1 MTKYQGIKLGK
12 RQSKKDLKKQITV
25 KRTGTKF
32 DIIINQN
39 QIIRD
44 EIEN

>member
-1 MTKYQGIKLGK
+1 LGK
-12 RQSKKDLKKQITV
+12 RQSKKDIEKQLAIKKI
-25 KRTGTKF
+25 RIKF